1 MIRSLKHRVD
11 EPELLDDPSVPEKDL
26 LANLKELEWINRLLG
41 GHAITISGLKELIAG
56 DRSRTWT
63 ITDLGCG
70 GGDTLRA
77 ISHWAGKHQIPV
89 RLVGIDLNPA
99 CIRYAEQASQTYHI
113 EWICADF
120 REAIPP
126 DTDILINSLFCHHLD
141 ENSLAELLILM
152 KNQARRG
159 FVINDLQR
167 HQVAYA
173 SIWILTRLLNGSRL
187 VRHDAP
193 LSVARSFHRREW
205 LERLSA
211 AGLES
216 ARLTWKWAFRW
227 QVVEERQESGPSTCS
242 GTGRQESE

>member
-1 MIRSLKHRVD
+1 MIRSLKQRVD
-11 EPELLDDPSVPEKDL
+11 EPELLDDPGIPEGELID
-26 LANLKELEWINRLLG
+26 NLKELEWINRLLG
-41 GHAITISGLKELIAG
+41 GHAITISGLKGLIGG

-99 CIRYAEQASQTYHI
+99 CIRYAQRASQSYNI

-120 REAIPP
+120 REAIPA

-141 ENSLAELLILM
+141 DSSLKELLLLM
-152 KNQARRG
+152 KNKARRG

-167 HQVAYA
+167 HQVAFA

-193 LSVARSFHRREW
+193 LSVARSFHRHEW
-205 LERLSA
+205 LTRLSE
-211 AGLES
+211 AGLAS
-216 ARLTWKWAFRW
+216 SRLSWRWAFRW
-227 QVVEERQESGPSTCS
+227 QVVYEK
-242 GTGRQESE
+242 